1 MVVDDEL
8 GAPVEDVD
16 QSDGA
21 VRTDQRVVRELDHRQ
36 SAALCSDGVE
46 LTGGGLLPHAQI
58 VERGLPGLPV
68 DDGG

>member
-8 GAPVEDVD
+8 GALVKDVE

-21 VRTDQRVVRELDHRQ
+21 VRTDQRVVRELDHRE
-36 SAALCSDGVE
+36 SPALCRDGIE

-68 DDGG
+68 DDWG

>member
-1 MVVDDEL
+1 VVVDDEL

-36 SAALCSDGVE
+36 SAALRRDGVE
-46 LTGGGLLPHAQI
+46 LTGGGLLPRAQLI
-58 VERGLPGLPV
+58 ERGLPGLQV
-68 DDGG
+68 NDWR